1 MRYYWSAAALLVF
14 GIIGLCAI
22 TAAGWLEMW
31 VLFLSLGASAW
42 IAAAVLTL
50 MGRAVVDSRAGGGF
64 LQGGLAL
71 CVGVLAV
78 FGLFVL
84 FAAAL
89 SAAEF
94 P

>member
-14 GIIGLCAI
+14 GVIALWALF
-22 TAAGWLEMW
+22 AAGLVQMW
-31 VLFLSLGASAW
+31 APLTVLGFSCW
-42 IAAAVLTL
+42 IAAGVLTL
-50 MGRAVVDSRAGGGF
+50 MGRAVVDSRAGGGL

>member
-1 MRYYWSAAALLVF
+1 MRYYWSALVLLVF
-14 GIIGLCAI
+14 GVIALWALSMAGLVQV
-22 TAAGWLEMW
+22 W
-31 VLFLSLGASAW
+31 VPLTVLGFSSW
-42 IAAAVLTL
+42 IAAGVLTL
-50 MGRAVVDSRAGGGF
+50 MGRAVVDSRGGGGL